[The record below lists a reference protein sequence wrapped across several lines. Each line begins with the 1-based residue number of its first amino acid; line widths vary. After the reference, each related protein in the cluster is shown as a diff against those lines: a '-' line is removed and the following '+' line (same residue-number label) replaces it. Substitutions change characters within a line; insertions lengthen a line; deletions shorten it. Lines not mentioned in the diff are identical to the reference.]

1 MTGPAGRSVGLEFP
15 LDGVPHADPRIHVQ
29 EMRKRLASARALAG
43 AGLLLLAACATP
55 EQRADEMAAYISENY
70 GPTCAKLGYA
80 AGSEGHR
87 NCMLSMYNTDQIR
100 QTMPAW
106 SPSWGRF
113 RR

>member
-1 MTGPAGRSVGLEFP
+1 MEA
-15 LDGVPHADPRIHVQ
+15 IHVDV
-29 EMRKRLASARALAG
+29 RTALARTLAG
-43 AGLLLLAACATP
+43 ACLLLPAACATP

-70 GPTCAKLGYA
+70 GPTCVKLGYE

-87 NCMLSMYNTDQIR
+87 NCMLSMYNTDQLR
-100 QTMPAW
+100 FAAPAW